1 MKKRS
6 IRLKLTLWFS
16 LVLIAVVG
24 IAEVL
29 LLSTSR
35 NAARNANRETLKM
48 TLELN
53 SKRISFGTYSHEY
66 YHSDAIYYGGGYI
79 YPGEF
84 QAIENN
90 VYTGIFS
97 SDAELIY
104 GEDPLAAANTSV
116 PQDQENEP
124 KYPFTEDRMY
134 TVEKNGIRYQVCDKI
149 TYGLFGAGRIW
160 LRSVISEEQTE
171 RQLQNIFRSSMYIV
185 PILIILSVLLS
196 YLLAGRLLKPIRELE
211 AETEEISRGED
222 LKKRLDVGERDDEI
236 GRLTGAF
243 NRMLDRLENSFE
255 TERRFTS
262 DASHELRTPTSVILA
277 ESEYM
282 LEKPRW
288 PHQYREG
295 FKTVQKQGER
305 MNTLITDMLDFTRM
319 EQGAERY
326 PMEEVNL
333 SELVKETA
341 DEMAKLKT
349 RGIELQSY
357 IQQGL
362 KLNGNRELLSRMLT
376 NLISNSYRYGMDN
389 GFIRVS
395 LEKTRAEGE
404 DAAKEA
410 LMAVVGDAKE
420 KDAAGNNVPDGAEGA
435 GTAEKGPE
443 AALAER
449 KGEASAA
456 ETAGERIVLTV
467 ADNGIGI
474 AKEDL
479 PKIFD
484 RFYRADP
491 SRTTPG
497 SGLGLSM
504 VKRIADLHHAKI
516 RVESEEGGG
525 TVFRVVF

>member
-1 MKKRS
+1 
-6 IRLKLTLWFS
+6 
-16 LVLIAVVG
+16 
-24 IAEVL
+24 
-29 LLSTSR
+29 
-35 NAARNANRETLKM
+35 
-48 TLELN
+48 
-53 SKRISFGTYSHEY
+53 
-66 YHSDAIYYGGGYI
+66 
-79 YPGEF
+79 
-84 QAIENN
+84 
-90 VYTGIFS
+90 
-97 SDAELIY
+97 
-104 GEDPLAAANTSV
+104 
-116 PQDQENEP
+116 
-124 KYPFTEDRMY
+124 
-134 TVEKNGIRYQVCDKI
+134 
-149 TYGLFGAGRIW
+149 
-160 LRSVISEEQTE
+160 
-171 RQLQNIFRSSMYIV
+171 
-185 PILIILSVLLS
+185 
-196 YLLAGRLLKPIRELE
+196 
-211 AETEEISRGED
+211 ED

-395 LEKTRAEGE
+395 LEKTGAEGE

-420 KDAAGNNVPDGAEGA
+420 KDAAGNNVHDGAEGA

-449 KGEASAA
+449 KDEAPAA